1 MSAQQKNSQASTRS
15 VSTRHRLIEATA
27 TLCLERGGGDVSVA
41 EIATGAGVFPNQVT
55 YHFGSKDSLLVHAA
69 FYALLHDSERLS
81 RVGDSAGDAAAIRR
95 KIARTTL
102 ALPALPAVSRALAAG
117 IAKPELAPT
126 VDTHLDL
133 LFRRSERYLE
143 RLLRRN
149 DWTLER
155 PVGVEVRTFWS
166 TALGAVLLAQAG
178 VSGSGSDLDL
188 AGVLTFHE

>member
-1 MSAQQKNSQASTRS
+1 MSARQKSVSAATHA
-15 VSTRHRLIEATA
+15 VSTRHRLIEETA
-27 TLCLERGGGDVSVA
+27 KLCIGRGGGDVSVA
-41 EIATGAGVFPNQVT
+41 EIAAAAGVFPNQVT

-69 FYALLHDSERLS
+69 FYGLLHDSERLS

-143 RLLRRN
+143 RLLRRRGWSIQR
-149 DWTLER
+149 D
-155 PVGVEVRTFWS
+155 VGIEVRTFWS